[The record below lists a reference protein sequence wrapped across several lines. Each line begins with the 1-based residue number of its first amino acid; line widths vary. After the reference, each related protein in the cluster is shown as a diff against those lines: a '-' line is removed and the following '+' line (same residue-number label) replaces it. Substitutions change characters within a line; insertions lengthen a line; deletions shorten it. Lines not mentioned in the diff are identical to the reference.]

1 MAGKQKETD
10 SPSKT
15 VKAKKTIKKT
25 SILIY
30 IFVVAL
36 VIYVAI
42 LIVDQNVKIR
52 NAKETLSELKTKISI
67 QNIELSELKSVADSV
82 EKKDYD
88 SVADYIEKI
97 ARENMHYVKSGEVVY
112 INIAGN

>member
-97 ARENMHYVKSGEVVY
+97 ARENMDYVKSGEVVY